1 MTKEVILKKRDRV
14 KVIKGRKFPI
24 GWEGVVFWIA
34 TEERFG
40 TYQVGVAKDDGEKFF
55 IAEQNLE
62 VIVEAP
68 VNPFENKLVMTQGGQ
83 QATAYG
89 GAVEQDGDLPVF
101 ECGKC
106 GREIVK
112 ALSKKTGNK
121 YWCEVF
127 YKHSG
132 SRFYVKKEAH
142 TKEKCEKRI
151 KESEE
156 IIAHMTKMDEE
167 VRIRMEAEF
176 KFRKELRDREGAWD

>member
-14 KVIKGRKFPI
+14 KVVKGRKFPI
-24 GWEGVVFWIA
+24 GWEGVVFWISP
-34 TEERFG
+34 EERFG

-68 VNPFENKLVMTQGGQ
+68 VNPFENKRVMMQSGQ
-83 QATAYG
+83 QAEACG
-89 GAVEQDGDLPVF
+89 GRVDQEGYLPVF

-112 ALSKKTGNK
+112 ATSKRTGNK

-127 YKHSG
+127 YARNDA
-132 SRFYVKKEAH
+132 RFYVKKEAH
-142 TKEKCEKRI
+142 TKEKCEAKIKYDQEYIAEMNKR
-151 KESEE
+151 
-156 IIAHMTKMDEE
+156 DEE

-176 KFRKELRDREGAWD
+176 KFRKELQEREGAWD

>member
-24 GWEGVVFWIA
+24 GWEGVVFWISP
-34 TEERFG
+34 EERFG
-40 TYQVGVAKDDGEKFF
+40 SYSVGVAKDDGEKFF

-68 VNPFENKLVMTQGGQ
+68 VNPFENKRVMEGRS
-83 QATAYG
+83 QATAGG
-89 GAVEQDGDLPVF
+89 GAVDQDGELPVF
-101 ECGKC
+101 GCGKC

-112 ALSKKTGNK
+112 ATSKKTGNK

-132 SRFYVKKEAH
+132 RRFYVKKEAH
-142 TKEKCEKRI
+142 TKEVCEKYLKESQEII
-151 KESEE
+151 KE
-156 IIAHMTKMDEE
+156 TKERDEQL
-167 VRIRMEAEF
+167 RINAEAEF

>member
-14 KVIKGRKFPI
+14 KVVKGRKFPI
-24 GWEGVVFWIA
+24 GLEGVVFWISL
-34 TEERFG
+34 EERFG
-40 TYQVGVAKDDGEKFF
+40 SYSVGVVKDDGEKFF

-68 VNPFENKLVMTQGGQ
+68 VNPFENKIVIEHGR

-101 ECGKC
+101 GCGKC

-142 TKEKCEKRI
+142 TKEKCEAKIKDDQDHLAEMIKR
-151 KESEE
+151 
-156 IIAHMTKMDEE
+156 DEQL
-167 VRIRMEAEF
+167 RINAEAEF

>member
-14 KVIKGRKFPI
+14 KVVKGKKFPI

-40 TYQVGVAKDDGEKFF
+40 TYQVGVVKDDGEKFF

-68 VNPFENKLVMTQGGQ
+68 VNPFENKMVMTAGGR
-83 QATAYG
+83 QAEACG
-89 GAVEQDGDLPVF
+89 GRVDQEGLLPVF

-112 ALSKKTGNK
+112 ATSKRTGNK

-127 YKHSG
+127 YARNDA
-132 SRFYVKKEAH
+132 RFYVKKEAH
-142 TKEKCEKRI
+142 TKEKCEAKIKDDQEYFAEMRKR
-151 KESEE
+151 
-156 IIAHMTKMDEE
+156 DEQL
-167 VRIRMEAEF
+167 RLNAEAEF
-176 KFRKELRDREGAWD
+176 KFRKELREREGAWD